1 MIRFRSTF
9 IILAATASLAACSK
23 SETVGDPADQ
33 DVAPG
38 VEVTAAPGV
47 AFRYDYAFRLP
58 GQRIAA
64 AQERHADACERLG
77 PARCRITAMRYH
89 RSSNNDVAA
98 ELNFQIVPELAR
110 SFGRDAIAVVER
122 NEGGVRSVEVNG
134 ENAAARIDAAKT
146 VRAAATTER
155 ATVDSRIAETS
166 GTARAEL
173 ERQRADLGRAIRDAD
188 TQVAGQRAMLNA
200 TPMAFR
206 YESGKATPG
215 FDAPSPFA
223 QARELFGWS
232 AERTFSTLF
241 NALGLLLP
249 PMLLAA
255 MIAGIAFGGRRI
267 LRRRFT
273 PAA

>member
-1 MIRFRSTF
+1 MTRFRSTF
-9 IILAATASLAACSK
+9 IILAATASLAACSN
-23 SETVGDPADQ
+23 SETGQDPADR
-33 DVAPG
+33 DTAPG

-89 RSSNNDVAA
+89 RSPNNDVAA
-98 ELNFQIVPELAR
+98 ELTFRIIPELAR
-110 SFGRDAIAVVER
+110 GFGRDAIAVVER
-122 NEGGVRSVEVNG
+122 SEGGVRSVEVNG
-134 ENAAARIDAAKT
+134 ENAAAMIDAAT
-146 VRAAATTER
+146 TARNAATER
-155 ATVDSRIAETS
+155 AAVDNRIANTS

-188 TQVAGQRAMLNA
+188 TQAAGQRAMVNA
-200 TPMAFR
+200 TPVAFR
-206 YESGKATPG
+206 YESGEAMPG
-215 FDAPSPFA
+215 FDTPSPFA
-223 QARELFGWS
+223 QARELLGWS
-232 AERTFSTLF
+232 ADWTFSTLF
-241 NALGLLLP
+241 NALGILLP

-255 MIAGIAFGGRRI
+255 IIAGLAFAGRRV

>member
-1 MIRFRSTF
+1 MTRFRSTF
-9 IILAATASLAACSK
+9 IILAATVSLAACSN
-23 SETVGDPADQ
+23 SETGGDPADQ
-33 DVAPG
+33 GVAPG

-47 AFRYDYAFRLP
+47 AFRYAYAFRLP

-77 PARCRITAMRYH
+77 PSRCRITAMRYH
-89 RSSNNDVAA
+89 RSPNNDVAA
-98 ELNFQIVPELAR
+98 ELNFQIAPELAR
-110 SFGRDAIAVVER
+110 GFGRDAIAVVER
-122 NEGGVRSVEVNG
+122 SEGGVRSVEVQG
-134 ENAAARIDAAKT
+134 ENTAANIDAART
-146 VRAAATTER
+146 ARTAAATER
-155 ATVDSRIAETS
+155 ATVDDRIARAS
-166 GTARAEL
+166 GPRRAEL

-223 QARELFGWS
+223 QARDLLGWS
-232 AERTFSTLF
+232 AELTFSTLF
-241 NALGLLLP
+241 NALGILLP

-255 MIAGIAFGGRRI
+255 IIAGLAFAARRV
-267 LRRRFT
+267 LRRRVT

>member
-1 MIRFRSTF
+1 MTRFRSTF
-9 IILAATASLAACSK
+9 IILAATAALTACSN
-23 SETVGDPADQ
+23 SESGHDPADQ

-58 GQRIAA
+58 RQRIAA
-64 AQERHADACERLG
+64 AQERHADSCERLG

-89 RSSNNDVAA
+89 RSPGNEVAA

-122 NEGGVRSVEVNG
+122 SEGGVRSVEVNG
-134 ENAAARIDAAKT
+134 ENAAAHIDAAKT
-146 VRAAATTER
+146 ARNAAANER
-155 ATVDSRIAETS
+155 ATIDNRIANSS

-200 TPMAFR
+200 TPMTFR
-206 YESGKATPG
+206 YESGKAMPG
-215 FDAPSPFA
+215 FEASSPFA

-232 AERTFSTLF
+232 AEWTFGILF
-241 NALGLLLP
+241 NGLGILLP

-255 MIAGIAFGGRRI
+255 IIAGLAFAGRRV
-267 LRRRFT
+267 LRRRLT